1 MPAVIVL
8 LFFMFAPLLIAATG
22 STDPLGDLVTAA
34 RDGDGRVIAAALLV
48 LVMTALRDFR
58 GGIKWFSGDRGG
70 VLFLFLMS
78 FLGAFATSLT
88 AQAPID
94 GTLVISALQIGFLAA
109 GGYTAFKRL
118 MAPKDTAAVGEIMPP
133 SPPDAPPPVEPLAP
147 VLEPDVE
154 APASPKDAA

>member
-22 STDPLGDLVTAA
+22 STDPLGDLVAAA
-34 RDGDGRVIAAALLV
+34 RSGDGRVIAAALLV

-78 FLGAFATSLT
+78 LLGAFATSLT

-94 GTLVISALQIGFLAA
+94 VTLVFSALQIGVLAA
-109 GGYTAFKRL
+109 GGYTAVKRL
-118 MAPKDTAAVGEIMPP
+118 VAPKDATAAGEITPP
-133 SPPDAPPPVEPLAP
+133 ASAEPAPPVEPLAP
-147 VLEPDVE
+147 VLEPDAE
-154 APASPKDAA
+154 APTSPKDAA